1 MAEREAPKFEDGLA
15 DLEKLVHDLEGGD
28 LGLDEALKR
37 FEGGVKLAGRLQKT
51 LEESQRKVEKLA
63 AGGLEAFDEDEDEA
77 PGSAKKARPE
87 PAEGKK
93 ARKKADDPS
102 LF

>member
-37 FEGGVKLAGRLQKT
+37 FEGGVKLAGRLQKS

-63 AGGLEAFDEDEDEA
+63 AGGLENFDEDEAETPAA
-77 PGSAKKARPE
+77 PV
-87 PAEGKK
+87 KK

>member
-1 MAEREAPKFEDGLA
+1 MAEAPKFEDGLA
-15 DLEKLVHDLEGGD
+15 ALEKLVHDLEGGD

-37 FEGGVKLAGRLQKT
+37 FEGGVKLAGKLQKS

-63 AGGLEAFDEDEDEA
+63 AGGLEAFDEDAAEA
-77 PGSAKKARPE
+77 PAAAPKKAR
-87 PAEGKK
+87 
-93 ARKKADDPS
+93 RKADDPS